1 MRLLFDSAKML
12 LLDLASTFLFLALVL
27 LFKNITLAVVAGM
40 ALGAAQI
47 GWELARKQPV
57 DAMQWLSLFVVLA
70 SGAAALITDDPRFV
84 MIKPSL
90 FYGVAGVVMLRPGWM
105 TRYLP
110 PIAKELV
117 PDIAVL
123 FGFAWAVLMFASA
136 ALNIYVAMNYDV
148 VTWSAFMSMFAIV
161 SKIALFAVG
170 FLTMRLIGGRRRRM
184 QVAAVA
190 GALNTRSAS

>member
-1 MRLLFDSAKML
+1 MRLLFDSAKLL

-40 ALGAAQI
+40 ALGATQI

-70 SGAAALITDDPRFV
+70 SGAATLITDDPRFV

-90 FYGVAGVVMLRPGWM
+90 FYIVAGVVMLRPGWM

-110 PIAKELV
+110 SIAKELV
-117 PDIAVL
+117 PDIAVV
-123 FGFAWAVLMFASA
+123 FGFAWAALMFASA

-161 SKIALFAVG
+161 SKIALFVVG
-170 FLTMRLIGGRRRRM
+170 FLTMRLIGRRRRRM
-184 QVAAVA
+184 QSLPVA